1 MNVHTTP
8 PRAGLYR
15 THPELI
21 LNLGSC
27 LAVLAIVAIVTF
39 LLMRE
44 RMSVE
49 QTATRSARNIV
60 KLIET
65 DIVRNV
71 ELYDLSLQ
79 SLIWAVQHP
88 ELLGIPAEMRQQVL
102 FNQAFS
108 SPARGDILWLDR
120 DGNVVADSAST
131 TPRTANFADTQIFQE
146 HQRNADLGLVI
157 SPPFKARLGD
167 LDWCISFSRR
177 IDDADGNF
185 AGVAGGALR
194 LSHFNE
200 VFRRL
205 DVGHDSSVNLM
216 NTDGQLLARNA
227 TGQSAEGSQLIGS
240 DYSTRPNFKRLLAEG
255 NGSFTAPSGRDG
267 RLRLYT
273 FARVADLPL
282 VLVVTQS
289 VDEVYSAWKRTAIL
303 VSAATGVLCIGI
315 LWLSLL
321 LGRELRRRHSAER
334 SLQELAAT
342 DSLTG
347 LPNRRQLDQ
356 VLRREWARA
365 QRTQRPIAVLMI
377 DVDHFR
383 GFNERHGHHG
393 GDEALRRVASAIG
406 RSLLRPT
413 DLAARY
419 GGEEFVVVLPDTD
432 LNGTL
437 LLAERIRQAVQAL
450 PPYGDDEK
458 PVSVSLGVGV
468 HVPGDPHSLGEL
480 MAGADEALY
489 RAKRNG
495 RNRVEIATDPAPEMA
510 EPR

>member
-1 MNVHTTP
+1 MTAPTTP
-8 PRAGLYR
+8 PRSGLYR

-27 LAVLAIVAIVTF
+27 LAVVAIIAIVTF

-44 RMSVE
+44 RMNVE
-49 QTATRSARNIV
+49 QTAIRSARNIV

-65 DIVRNV
+65 DIIRNV

-88 ELLGIPAEMRQQVL
+88 ELLGIPAHMRQQVL

-108 SPARGDILWLDR
+108 SPVRGDILWLDR
-120 DGNVVADSAST
+120 DGNVVADSASS
-131 TPRTANFADTQIFQE
+131 TPRTANFADTAIFQE
-146 HQRNADLGLVI
+146 HKRDPDLGMVI
-157 SPPFKARLGD
+157 SPPFKARLGN

-194 LSHFNE
+194 LSHFSD

-205 DVGHDSSVNLM
+205 DVGLDSSINLM
-216 NTDGQLLARNA
+216 NVDGQLLARHA
-227 TGQSAEGSQLIGS
+227 TGPSARVAELIGS
-240 DYSTRPNFKRLLAEG
+240 DFSKRPNFQRLLAEG
-255 NGSFTAPSGRDG
+255 NGSFTAPSSHDD

-289 VDEVYSAWKRTAIL
+289 VDEVYSAWKRTALL
-303 VSAATGVLCIGI
+303 VSAATAVLCLGI
-315 LWLSLL
+315 LWLSLM

-334 SLQELAAT
+334 SLAELAAT

-383 GFNERHGHHG
+383 SFNERHGHHG
-393 GDEALRRVASAIG
+393 GDEALRRVAGAIG
-406 RSLLRPT
+406 CSLLRPT
-413 DLAARY
+413 DLAARF
-419 GGEEFVVVLPDTD
+419 GGEEFVAVLPDTD
-432 LNGTL
+432 QRGAMI
-437 LLAERIRQAVQAL
+437 LAERIRLSVQAL
-450 PPYGDDEK
+450 APYGEDEK
-458 PVSVSLGVGV
+458 PVSVSIGVGV
-468 HVPGDPHSLGEL
+468 YVPGSSTSLGEL
-480 MAGADEALY
+480 MASADEALY

-495 RNRVEIATDPAPEMA
+495 RNRVEPPQPE
-510 EPR
+510 

>member
-1 MNVHTTP
+1 MNAHSP
-8 PRAGLYR
+8 PKRPGLYR
-15 THPELI
+15 RHPELV

-27 LAVLAIVAIVTF
+27 VAVAAIIAIVTF

-44 RMSVE
+44 RMNVE
-49 QTATRSARNIV
+49 QTAIRSANNIV

-88 ELLGIPAEMRQQVL
+88 ELLGIPAHMRQQVL

-108 SPARGDILWLDR
+108 SPVRGDILWLDR
-120 DGNVVADSAST
+120 DGNVVADSASA
-131 TPRTANFADTQIFQE
+131 TPRTHNFADEPIFKE
-146 HQRNADLGLVI
+146 HKRNPDLGMVI
-157 SPPFKARLGD
+157 SPPFKARLGN

-177 IDDADGNF
+177 IEDADGNF

-194 LSHFNE
+194 LSHFND

-205 DVGHDSSVNLM
+205 DVGHDSSINLL
-216 NTDGQLLARNA
+216 NTDGLLLARQA
-227 TGQSAEGSQLIGS
+227 TGPNAGSVELTGS
-240 DYSTRPNFKRLLAEG
+240 DFSARPNFRRLMAEG
-255 NGSFTAPSGRDG
+255 KGSFTSPSGQDG
-267 RLRLYT
+267 KLRLYT
-273 FARVADLPL
+273 FARVENLPL

-289 VDEVYSAWKRTAIL
+289 VNEVFSAWKRTAVL

-315 LWLSLL
+315 LWLTLL
-321 LGRELRRRHSAER
+321 LGRELQRRHSAER
-334 SLQELAAT
+334 SLEALAAT

-365 QRTQRPIAVLMI
+365 QRNQRPIAVLMI

-383 GFNERHGHHG
+383 SFNERHGHAG
-393 GDEALRRVASAIG
+393 GDDALRQVADAIG
-406 RSLLRPT
+406 CSLLRTT
-413 DLAARY
+413 DVAARY
-419 GGEEFVVVLPDTD
+419 GGEEFVAILPDTD
-432 LNGTL
+432 LAGALT
-437 LLAERIRQAVQAL
+437 LAERIRVNVQAL
-450 PPYGDDEK
+450 PPYGEDEK
-458 PVSVSLGVGV
+458 PVSVSIGIGVYT
-468 HVPGDPHSLGEL
+468 PGTALALGEL
-480 MAGADEALY
+480 MANADEALY

-495 RNRVEIATDPAPEMA
+495 RNRVEAPHAT
-510 EPR
+510 

>member
-1 MNVHTTP
+1 MTAHPTP
-8 PRAGLYR
+8 PRSGLYR
-15 THPELI
+15 KHPELL

-27 LAVLAIVAIVTF
+27 LAVAAIISIVTF

-44 RMSVE
+44 RMNVE
-49 QTATRSARNIV
+49 QTAVRSARNIV

-88 ELLGIPAEMRQQVL
+88 ELLGIPAHMRQQVL

-108 SPARGDILWLDR
+108 SPVRGDILWLDR

-131 TPRTANFADTQIFQE
+131 TPRTANFADTAIFQE
-146 HQRNADLGLVI
+146 HKRNPDLGMVI

-177 IDDADGNF
+177 IDDADGSF

-194 LSHFNE
+194 LSRFNDM
-200 VFRRL
+200 FKRL
-205 DVGHDSSVNLM
+205 DVGHDSSINLF
-216 NTDGQLLARNA
+216 NSEGLLLARNA
-227 TGQSAEGSQLIGS
+227 SGDSERSLAQIGS
-240 DYSTRPNFKRLLAEG
+240 SFADRPNFQRLLAEHD
-255 NGSFTAPSGRDG
+255 GSFTAPSGHDG
-267 RLRLYT
+267 QSRLYT
-273 FARVADLPL
+273 FARVEKLPL
-282 VLVVTQS
+282 VLVVTQA
-289 VDEVYSAWKRTAIL
+289 VDEVYAAWKRTAIL
-303 VSAATGVLCIGI
+303 VSSATAVLCIGI
-315 LWLSLL
+315 LWLSLM
-321 LGRELRRRHSAER
+321 LGRELQRRRCAER
-334 SLQELAAT
+334 SLEELAAT

-347 LPNRRQLDQ
+347 LANRRQLDQ

-393 GDEALRRVASAIG
+393 GDEALRRVAQAIG
-406 RSLLRPT
+406 QSLLRPT

-419 GGEEFVVVLPDTD
+419 GGEEFVAVLPDTD
-432 LNGTL
+432 LSGAVT
-437 LLAERIRQAVQAL
+437 LAERIRQSVETLA
-450 PPYGDDEK
+450 PYGNDGRAVT
-458 PVSVSLGVGV
+458 VSIGIGVYETGSAQTLA
-468 HVPGDPHSLGEL
+468 DI
-480 MAGADEALY
+480 MARADEALY
-489 RAKRNG
+489 RAKRDG
-495 RNRVEIATDPAPEMA
+495 RNRVEAPQPA
-510 EPR
+510 

>member
-1 MNVHTTP
+1 MNAHTSP
-8 PRAGLYR
+8 KRPGLYR
-15 THPELI
+15 RHPELV

-27 LAVLAIVAIVTF
+27 FAVAAIIAIVTF

-44 RMSVE
+44 RMNAE
-49 QTATRSARNIV
+49 QTATRSANNIV

-88 ELLGIPAEMRQQVL
+88 ELLGIPAHMRQQVL

-108 SPARGDILWLDR
+108 SPVRGDILWLDR
-120 DGNVVADSAST
+120 DGNVVADSASA
-131 TPRTANFADTQIFQE
+131 TPRTYNFADEKIFKE
-146 HQRNADLGLVI
+146 HKRNPDLGMVI

-177 IDDADGNF
+177 IEDADGNF

-194 LSHFNE
+194 LSHFND

-205 DVGHDSSVNLM
+205 DVGHDSSINLM
-216 NTDGQLLARNA
+216 NTDGELLARHA
-227 TGQSAEGSQLIGS
+227 TGRIGTVSEQIGS
-240 DYSTRPNFKRLLAEG
+240 SFAKRPNFQRMLAEG
-255 NGSFTAPSGRDG
+255 TGSFTSPSGHDG
-267 RLRLYT
+267 TLRLYT
-273 FARVADLPL
+273 FARVENLPL

-289 VDEVYSAWKRTAIL
+289 MDEVFSTWKRTAML
-303 VSAATGVLCIGI
+303 VSAATAVLCIGI
-315 LWLSLL
+315 LWLTLL
-321 LGRELRRRHSAER
+321 LGRELTRRHSAER
-334 SLQELAAT
+334 NLEELAAT

-383 GFNERHGHHG
+383 SFNERHGHAG
-393 GDEALRRVASAIG
+393 GDEALRRVADAIG
-406 RSLLRPT
+406 CSLLRPT

-419 GGEEFVVVLPDTD
+419 GGEEFVAILPDTD
-432 LNGTL
+432 LAGART
-437 LLAERIRQAVQAL
+437 LAERIRVSVQAL
-450 PPYGDDEK
+450 PPYGEDEK
-458 PVSVSLGVGV
+458 PVSISIGVGV
-468 HVPGDPHSLGEL
+468 YAPGTALSLGDL
-480 MAGADEALY
+480 MASADEALY

-495 RNRVEIATDPAPEMA
+495 RNRVEIPQPA
-510 EPR
+510 

>member
-1 MNVHTTP
+1 MNAPTP
-8 PRAGLYR
+8 PPRSSLYR
-15 THPELI
+15 RHPELI

-27 LAVLAIVAIVTF
+27 LAVAAIISIVTF

-44 RMSVE
+44 RMNVE
-49 QTATRSARNIV
+49 QTAVRSANNIV

-65 DIVRNV
+65 DIIRNV

-88 ELLGIPAEMRQQVL
+88 ELLGIPAHMRQQVL

-108 SPARGDILWLDR
+108 SPVRGDILWLDR
-120 DGNVVADSAST
+120 NGDVVADSAST
-131 TPRTANFADTQIFQE
+131 TPRTANFADSKIFQE
-146 HQRNADLGLVI
+146 HKRNPDLGMVI

-194 LSHFNE
+194 LSHFNDM
-200 VFRRL
+200 FKRL
-205 DVGHDSSVNLM
+205 DVGLDSAINLM
-216 NTDGQLLARNA
+216 NTDGQLLARHA
-227 TGQSAEGSQLIGS
+227 TGSSVRRNEQVGDSFAS
-240 DYSTRPNFKRLLAEG
+240 RPNFQRLLTEG
-255 NGSFTAPSGRDG
+255 AGSFTSESGDDG
-267 RLRLYT
+267 ELRLYT
-273 FARVADLPL
+273 FARVEKLPL

-289 VDEVYSAWKRTAIL
+289 VNEVYGAWKRTAIL
-303 VSAATGVLCIGI
+303 VSTATAILCVGI
-315 LWLSLL
+315 LWLSLM
-321 LGRELRRRHSAER
+321 LGRELQRRHSAER
-334 SLQELAAT
+334 SLAELAAT

-383 GFNERHGHHG
+383 GFNERHGHQG
-393 GDEALRRVASAIG
+393 GDEALRRVADAIAD
-406 RSLLRPT
+406 SLLRPT

-419 GGEEFVVVLPDTD
+419 GGEEFVAVLPDTD
-432 LNGTL
+432 LAGALT
-437 LLAERIRQAVQAL
+437 LAERVRQGVEAL
-450 PPYGDDEK
+450 PPYGGDERS
-458 PVSVSLGVGV
+458 VSVSIGIGVYE
-468 HVPGDPHSLGEL
+468 PGTAQTLADLI
-480 MAGADEALY
+480 ARADEALY
-489 RAKRNG
+489 RAKRDG
-495 RNRVEIATDPAPEMA
+495 RNRVEAPQPA
-510 EPR
+510 

>member
-1 MNVHTTP
+1 MNAHTTP

-27 LAVLAIVAIVTF
+27 LAVLAIVGIVTF
-39 LLMRE
+39 LLLRE
-44 RMSVE
+44 RMNVE

-60 KLIET
+60 KLMET
-65 DIVRNV
+65 DIIRNV

-88 ELLGIPAEMRQQVL
+88 ELLGIPPDMRQQVL

-108 SPARGDILWLDR
+108 SPVRGDILWLDR
-120 DGNVVADSAST
+120 DGNVAADSTSS
-131 TPRTANFADTQIFQE
+131 TPRSANFADTPIFQE
-146 HQRNADLGLVI
+146 HKRNPDLGMVI

-177 IDDADGNF
+177 IEDADGDF

-194 LSHFNE
+194 LSHFND

-205 DVGHDSSVNLM
+205 DVGHDSSINLM
-216 NTDGQLLARNA
+216 NTDGQLLARHA
-227 TGQSAEGSQLIGS
+227 TGPSANTMDPIGS
-240 DYSTRPNFKRLLAEG
+240 DFAKRPNFQRLLAEG
-255 NGSFTAPSGRDG
+255 SGSFSAPSGHDG
-267 RLRLYT
+267 KPRLYT
-273 FARVADLPL
+273 FARVAELPL

-289 VDEVYSAWKRTAIL
+289 ENEVYSAWKRTAIL

-315 LWLSLL
+315 LWLSLM

-334 SLQELAAT
+334 SLAELAAT

-365 QRTQRPIAVLMI
+365 QRNQQPIAVLMI

-393 GDEALRRVASAIG
+393 GDEALRRVANAIG
-406 RSLLRPT
+406 CSLLRPT

-419 GGEEFVVVLPDTD
+419 GGEEFVAVLPDTD
-432 LNGTL
+432 LHGAMI
-437 LLAERIRQAVQAL
+437 LAERIRLSVQAL

-458 PVSVSLGVGV
+458 AVSVSVGVGI
-468 HVPGDPHSLGEL
+468 HVPGSALSLGEL
-480 MAGADEALY
+480 MASADEALY

-495 RNRVEIATDPAPEMA
+495 RDRVEAPKTA
-510 EPR
+510 SA